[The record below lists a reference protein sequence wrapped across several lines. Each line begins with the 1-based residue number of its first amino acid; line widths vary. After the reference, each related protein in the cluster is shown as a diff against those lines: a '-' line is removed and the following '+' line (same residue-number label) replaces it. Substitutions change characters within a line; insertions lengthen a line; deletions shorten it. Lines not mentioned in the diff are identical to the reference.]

1 MSPGMSPMESLPVP
15 SQEPADIRDQKP
27 TPFSPPPEVS

>member
-1 MSPGMSPMESLPVP
+1 MSPGRSPMLFLPVP

-27 TPFSPPPEVS
+27 TEFSAVLVVS